1 MELMVLVWRSLSSA
15 KTWVIH
21 TEEES
26 TTVCPNNES
35 LVLLSHVK
43 DILMFRRQVGGVCED
58 AAVVLAGE

>member
-26 TTVCPNNES
+26 TVVCPDNES
-35 LVLLSHVK
+35 LVLLSHIR
-43 DILMFRRQVGGVCED
+43 DILMFRRHVVC
-58 AAVVLAGE
+58 V